1 MKAMLKFAP
10 LACALL
16 LPGAALAQ
24 GVAGTWKA
32 IDDET
37 KQPKALVQV
46 SESPTGELSGR
57 IVKLFANPDALC
69 EQCDG
74 DRKGKP
80 IQGMTILWGLKK
92 AGDGW
97 EGGKILDPKKGAVY
111 SAKMRLADD
120 GKKLEVRGFMGVSLL
135 GRTQIWER
143 Q

>member
-16 LPGAALAQ
+16 LPCAALAQ

-69 EQCDG
+69 DKCDG